1 MDRDMTLNQTGV
13 RLQAFAIRGLAGGA
27 PFHFSGGMDALA
39 VKLNR
44 IGVAC
49 AVRDQGSMLRPYG
62 EVASIFVEALRAA
75 KNGARLALV
84 GHSMGADAALKVAT
98 LLAAESVRVPLVV
111 CFDPTAFSVILG
123 PPAVPRNVGRVLSFY
138 QKITPLGRGVLRAGP
153 GFAGELIQER
163 HARIHSRIDDDPQL
177 QDRVIAEFERLQGG
191 T

>member
-1 MDRDMTLNQTGV
+1 MTVNETGG